1 MVFAEALWTEL
12 HDKGIDVLG
21 LILGKTD
28 TPALRK
34 LEHER
39 GQIDSPDQPRR
50 VRLRSMTWSRRHSP
64 SITEGPTCL
73 VGPEIQP
80 PHS

>member
-12 HDKGIDVLG
+12 HDRGVDVLG

-34 LEHER
+34 LEHSR
-39 GQIDSPDQPRR
+39 GQIPSEDHPAKDAVPAVMSSPRR
-50 VRLRSMTWSRRHSP
+50 LR
-64 SITEGPTCL
+64 I
-73 VGPEIQP
+73 
-80 PHS
+80 